1 MGYLDHSTNNIIL
14 DAVLTDYGRQKLA
27 QGNGNFNIT
36 KYALGDDEVDYRLIK
51 RYGRTV
57 GKEKIEKNTPIFE
70 ALTNQNIALKYRLI
84 GQENTGQFSSVYLPV
99 LQLATSAPT
108 LTKTSSTTSLSAD
121 VKVDL
126 SYNNKTGAAIPSEMI
141 QQSYK
146 IKISDRFF
154 TIDPAASGG
163 TVTSDSSNNL
173 VNSGDPNRIAT
184 YTFAVANNSTSI
196 TFKVLARS
204 TIDNTTLS
212 IYGKNTGGG
221 TRKITS
227 YITVIGEKHGCTI
240 DIPVTYEASLT

>member
-27 QGNGNFNIT
+27 LGNGGFNIT
-36 KYALGDDEVDYRLIK
+36 HYGLGDDEVDYRLIK

-84 GQENTGQFSSVYLPV
+84 GRENEGTPLSSVYLP
-99 LQLATSAPT
+99 T
-108 LTKTSSTTSLSAD
+108 LKCSSNLDLKKPGTLSK
-121 VKVDL
+121 VVTVDL
-126 SYNNKTGAAIPSEMI
+126 YFGDITGNAVPTEMI

-154 TIDPAASGG
+154 KIDTPIGG
-163 TVTSDSSNNL
+163 TLTSNNL
-173 VNSGDPNRIAT
+173 VNSGDTNRIAT
-184 YTFAVANNSTSI
+184 YTFTTKNSASTSI
-196 TFKVLARS
+196 SFTVTAKS

-212 IYGKNTGGG
+212 VYGRATGNL

-227 YITVIGEKHGCTI
+227 YITVTGERHGCTI
-240 DIPVTYEASLT
+240 DIPVTYESSLT